1 MLLLFFTFPVAF
13 CYSLSDNTL
22 IGKQTGAIAMLT
34 ILGKISLIDKLIIP
48 YTREDLSSFKKYIDN
63 PVCDVCHRNHHRVEL
78 YIVDQDGNRYVAGK
92 GCLDN
97 KLGRSA
103 VRTAITEAKETEK
116 YIKSNCFEVR
126 EMIIG
131 AIHLLEQSPFVA
143 SREGNSS
150 AMTFKMTYIEHCYI
164 GRSDRAIYD
173 KANDIIEYYKN
184 VDNTSTFIDSIKTL
198 VSNEYCSEKV
208 LGLFPALVHSY
219 DVAIAKQ
226 RAYNLAKQHNL
237 ENSEYFGNPGD
248 KITTDIDC
256 TLIEVRQLDRPSYSY
271 YDDSVS
277 NQYFLKDENGHVFCW
292 TTTNRI
298 HVMVPGVKGTM
309 YPKYFGADDIGT
321 KLRLNRFTIKNHF
334 ESKLG
339 KITAIIRPKYQVLS
353 TVQDC
358 VSKEE

>member
-1 MLLLFFTFPVAF
+1 
-13 CYSLSDNTL
+13 
-22 IGKQTGAIAMLT
+22 MLT
-34 ILGKISLIDKLIIP
+34 ILGKISLNDNLIIP
-48 YTREDLSSFKKYIDN
+48 YTREDLSSFKTYIDN
-63 PVCDVCHRNHHRVEL
+63 PVCDVCHRNHLRVEL
-78 YIVDQDGNRYVAGK
+78 YIVDEDGDRYVAGK
-92 GCLDN
+92 GCLNN

-103 VRTAITEAKETEK
+103 VQIAIREAKENEK
-116 YIKSNCFEVR
+116 YIKSNCFEVH

-131 AIHLLEQSPFVA
+131 AIHLLQESPFVP

-150 AMTFKMTYIEHCYI
+150 AMDFKMTYIEHCYI
-164 GRSDRAIYD
+164 GRNDRSICD
-173 KANDIIEYYKN
+173 KANNIIEYYKN
-184 VDNTSTFIDSIKTL
+184 VDSTSTFIDSIKTL
-198 VSNEYCSEKV
+198 VNNDYCSEKV

-219 DVAIAKQ
+219 DVAIANE

-248 KITTDIDC
+248 KVTGDIDC

-271 YDDSVS
+271 YDDGVS

-309 YPKYFGADDIGT
+309 YPKGADDIGT
-321 KLRLNRFTIKNHF
+321 KVRLNRFTIKNHF

-353 TVQDC
+353 TAQDC
-358 VSKEE
+358 NNKEE